1 MVSSLSI
8 LRESKTDP
16 QGREVENRV
25 ALLPAQIAEIIER
38 APQVEIFVERGAGQK
53 IGYLDEQYVDAG
65 AKLCSHA
72 EALDKDIV
80 VGVKE
85 TKTADFL
92 HLRNNLFISYQHF
105 AQSYDRTTLALQT
118 SREKGTAFLALET
131 METIKDGCPFFP
143 CLAPMSE
150 AAAKVI
156 ARHADEFA
164 LLSKKI
170 ISSGLPETGLK
181 GLKTVIL
188 GGGSVGQ
195 TAAEEFSERGC
206 QVILLEKS
214 PLRLKALAEYF
225 KSHEVRFPNVTVL
238 EMSPINLRNAI
249 KEAFFLVSSIYNC
262 GRKPEK
268 LVTLDLLRTMQTGG
282 CLYPVDID
290 QGGGI
295 EGVLETSILEPFNLP
310 TVPGSEVFFFAPP
323 NLPSMGALTASE
335 ALGSV
340 ILPYVIEI
348 AQKWLYKAKEDNP
361 VINSGINIEGGK
373 IVHPGLASV
382 FPGLK

>member
-1 MVSSLSI
+1 MVNSLSI
-8 LRESKTDP
+8 LREAKTDP

-25 ALLPAQIAEIIER
+25 VLLPAHVSRFIEQVPQVKVFVEKGAGEKIGFADSDYEKVGAEIC
-38 APQVEIFVERGAGQK
+38 G
-53 IGYLDEQYVDAG
+53 
-65 AKLCSHA
+65 HA

-85 TKTADFL
+85 TKPADFQS
-92 HLRNNLFISYQHF
+92 LRNNLVISFQHF
-105 AQSYDRTTLALQT
+105 AQSFDRTTLALKT
-118 SREKGTAFLALET
+118 SREKGTAFIALET
-131 METIKDGCPFFP
+131 MEQGNNCSNFP

-150 AAAKVI
+150 AAAKIV

-164 LLSKKI
+164 LISKKI

-181 GLKTVIL
+181 GLKVVIL
-188 GGGSVGQ
+188 GGGRVGQ

-206 QVILLEKS
+206 SVNLLENNPQRIKLLS
-214 PLRLKALAEYF
+214 EYF
-225 KSHEVRFPNVTVL
+225 KAHEIRFPNVTVM
-238 EMSPINLRNAI
+238 EMNQSNLREAVNG
-249 KEAFFLVSSIYNC
+249 AFFLVSSMYNC
-262 GRKPEK
+262 GKKPAK
-268 LVTLDLLRTMQTGG
+268 LVTLDLIRTMQAGG
-282 CLYPVDID
+282 CLYPIDID

-295 EGVLETSILEPFNLP
+295 EGVLETSLLEPFTLP
-310 TVPGSEVFFFAPP
+310 TIPGSELFFFAPP

-335 ALGSV
+335 ALGTV
-340 ILPYVIEI
+340 LLPYLTEV

-361 VINSGINIEGGK
+361 VIRSGVNIEEGR

>member
-1 MVSSLSI
+1 MVSSLAI
-8 LRESKTDP
+8 LRESKTDT
-16 QGREVENRV
+16 QGREIENRV
-25 ALLPAQIAEIIER
+25 AMLPAQVAQLIER
-38 APQVEIFVERGAGQK
+38 APQVEIFVESGAGEK
-53 IGYLDEQYVDAG
+53 IGYRDEQYAEAG
-65 AKLCSHA
+65 AKLCSHT

-85 TKTADFL
+85 TKTADFPR
-92 HLRNNLFISYQHF
+92 LRNNLFISYQHF
-105 AQSYDRTTLALQT
+105 AQSFDRTTLALQA

-181 GLKTVIL
+181 GLKTVVL
-188 GGGSVGQ
+188 GGGRVGQ

-206 QVILLEKS
+206 RVILLEKN
-214 PLRLKALAEYF
+214 PLRVKALADYF
-225 KSHEVRFPNVTVL
+225 KSHDLRFPNVTVL
-238 EMSPINLRNAI
+238 EMSPSNLRNTI
-249 KEAFFLVSSIYNC
+249 KEAFFLVSAIYNA
-262 GRKPEK
+262 GKKPEK
-268 LVTLDLLRTMQTGG
+268 LVTLDLLRTMRAGG

-295 EGVLETSILEPFNLP
+295 EGVLETSLLEPFNLP

-335 ALGSV
+335 ALGIV
-340 ILPYVIEI
+340 LLPYVIEI
-348 AQKWLYKAKEDNP
+348 AQKWLYKAKDDNP
-361 VINSGINIEGGK
+361 IINSGVNIEGGK